1 MFGFLGLFGL
11 PELETEPESDTRIN
25 MIYGPNPKPE
35 TRKTDKF
42 GLFGFGFGSV
52 SVNGFKMPSPNSR
65 GGDSL
70 KRRPAVRQAPPEEEP
85 APGVEEAGAVAA
97 AAA

>member
-1 MFGFLGLFGL
+1 LTNKKITADGSSYVRACKCKRQHSTAPSFFLRDD
-11 PELETEPESDTRIN
+11 SR
-25 MIYGPNPKPE
+25 
-35 TRKTDKF
+35 
-42 GLFGFGFGSV
+42 
-52 SVNGFKMPSPNSR
+52 SR

-85 APGVEEAGAVAA
+85 APGVEEAGAAVAA